1 MQAHCSTHFIVSA
14 LNTGHEILI
23 VCLSVVALVFYAT
36 WELATCGVV
45 CTWLLNLCTNLHL
58 SCILR
63 HSMFLFSYSFASAE
77 FSQTPPTKCKTYSCK
92 LVLGFLLD
100 CHKFGVI
107 VLSSV
112 CRSLLAATF
121 ILAWKSHHSVLV
133 VLLILLLFLLLPQ
146 ISSFFTGY
154 KFWDSAMKFGK
165 FVVLWEKWR
174 ACAFGKDWNYS
185 CRPLPPMEIHWKII

>member
-1 MQAHCSTHFIVSA
+1 MFIC
-14 LNTGHEILI
+14 G
-23 VCLSVVALVFYAT
+23 CFSVLCNLRTSYL
-36 WELATCGVV
+36 WCGLHMTPEFVH
-45 CTWLLNLCTNLHL
+45 NLHL